1 MTKPVH
7 RSQSPLMM
15 IIYSTRRGSTEL
27 IAREI
32 ARGLGGAE
40 LVNLSKGRPKSLGD
54 FVVVGSPIYY
64 ERPLPEVTD
73 FIRST
78 RGLERRVVAVFIVCI
93 ADVFGFL
100 GRRVAE
106 RIYLNSLKK
115 LIKGEVI
122 SEKIFR
128 GWLRDM
134 NKNTL
139 KEAYEW
145 GTELAEVFRSEAPT
159 K

>member
-40 LVNLSKGRPKSLGD
+40 LVNLSKGRPKSLSD

-73 FIRST
+73 FIRCT
-78 RGLERRVVAVFIVCI
+78 RGLGRRVVAVFIVCM

-122 SEKIFR
+122 SERIFR
-128 GWLRDM
+128 GWLRGV
-134 NKNTL
+134 NRGTL
-139 KEAYEW
+139 KEAYSW
-145 GTELAEVFRSEAPT
+145 GATLAKLLKDRVST
-159 K
+159 

>member
-1 MTKPVH
+1 VTKPVH

-40 LVNLSKGRPKSLGD
+40 LVNLSKGRPKSLSD

-73 FIRST
+73 FIRCT
-78 RGLERRVVAVFIVCI
+78 RGLGRRVVAVFIVCI

-100 GRRVAE
+100 GGGL
-106 RIYLNSLKK
+106 LN
-115 LIKGEVI
+115 VY
-122 SEKIFR
+122 
-128 GWLRDM
+128 
-134 NKNTL
+134 T
-139 KEAYEW
+139 
-145 GTELAEVFRSEAPT
+145 
-159 K
+159 